1 MSLVELHEGQ
11 KLEDV
16 ADPGGS
22 FGFGLV
28 DHADEWDYIRATVR
42 RLASSQQWAVC
53 SACLDHWQQ
62 GEPFGLERAARAG
75 KMTSFRARAVWVALR
90 RYVFRPGLPAPKLQI
105 LSDELAEHR
114 RQWGAGNRR
123 RKPVPGQRCAK
134 DAPKRATTRQQL
146 TTPNNRPAVNSR
158 ELPSTRDMVS
168 EELRR
173 SEWLQKQ
180 QEDEEDRQE
189 RQRRWRLMRRGYPEQ
204 LLAIRRG
211 LDMAANGE
219 RIPFRNFLRRA
230 GFNYGAHC
238 RPGITRGSPKTW
250 MLFLET
256 SRHHPSGQEFWTMQ
270 VCRDPDDGE
279 LLLSGLR
286 GSAAIGCG
294 DGDERWGQ
302 VLDSQ
307 NDNLI
312 YQSLLSVI
320 ATADRSLL
328 QFGQAFRLGWVERIM
343 GEGE

>member
-1 MSLVELHEGQ
+1 MTVIALRRGQ
-11 KLEDV
+11 LLQDV

-22 FGFGLV
+22 CGFHVV

-42 RLASSQQWAVC
+42 RLASSQQWAFC
-53 SACLDHWQQ
+53 SVCLDHWQQ
-62 GEPFGLERAARAG
+62 GETLGLDRAARAG
-75 KMTSFRARAVWVALR
+75 RMTTERAAAIWVALR
-90 RYVFRPGLPAPKLQI
+90 RYVFKPGLSVPKLQV

-114 RQWGAGNRR
+114 RRWGSRERR
-123 RKPVPGQRCAK
+123 RPAK
-134 DAPKRATTRQQL
+134 PKRATTGDNSRQQL
-146 TTPNNRPAVNSR
+146 AATDNRPAIKPR
-158 ELPSTRDMVS
+158 ELLMTRDMIS
-168 EELRR
+168 EEFKR
-173 SEWLQKQ
+173 SEWLRKQ

-189 RQRRWRLMRRGYPEQ
+189 RRRRWRLMRRGDPEQ

-238 RPGITRGSPKTW
+238 RPGMTRGSPKTW

-279 LLLSGLR
+279 ILLWGLR
-286 GSAAIGCG
+286 GSVSIGCS
-294 DGDERWGQ
+294 DGDDRWGQ
-302 VLDSQ
+302 LLDSQ

-343 GEGE
+343 EEGA

>member
-1 MSLVELHEGQ
+1 MTVIALRRGQ
-11 KLEDV
+11 LLEDV

-22 FGFGLV
+22 FGIHSV
-28 DHADEWDYIRATVR
+28 DHADEWEHIRAAVR
-42 RLASSQQWAVC
+42 RLASSQQWAFC
-53 SACLDHWQQ
+53 SACLAHWQQ
-62 GEPFGLERAARAG
+62 GEPFGLDRASRAG
-75 KMTSFRARAVWVALR
+75 RMTTVWARPVWVALR
-90 RYVFRPGLPAPKLQI
+90 RYVFGPGLAAPKLQI
-105 LSDELAEHR
+105 LSDALAEHR
-114 RQWGAGNRR
+114 RQWGARERR
-123 RKPVPGQRCAK
+123 RPAR
-134 DAPKRATTRQQL
+134 PKRTAAAG
-146 TTPNNRPAVNSR
+146 NRPANKLR
-158 ELPSTRDMVS
+158 ELPSDRDMIS
-168 EELRR
+168 KEFRR

-180 QEDEEDRQE
+180 QEDQEDKQE
-189 RQRRWRLMRRGYPEQ
+189 RRRRWELMRRGDPDQ

-238 RPGITRGSPKTW
+238 RPGITKGSPKTW

-256 SRHHPSGQEFWTMQ
+256 GRHHPSGQEFWTMQ

-279 LLLSGLR
+279 ILLSGLR

-343 GEGE
+343 EEGA